1 MKLSFASQQQQLVY
15 QILNNYSVTQS
26 IYLFGSW
33 GTEHQTPHSDLDIA
47 VLLPHKTAKHIDPW
61 EWLTLSQKLASIAE
75 VEKVDLINL
84 RQVDTVLRKE
94 VIAANRRIWCA
105 DENATLEFEAL
116 TLSLYHQLQFE
127 RQDIINDALKTGRF
141 RHA

>member
-1 MKLSFASQQQQLVY
+1 MNATINT
-15 QILNNYSVTQS
+15 ILTHYPSVQA

-33 GTEHQTPHSDLDIA
+33 GTEHQTQHSDLDIA
-47 VLLPHKTAKHIDPW
+47 VLLPPEVAKHIDPW
-61 EWLTLSQKLASIAE
+61 EWLALSQALASAAG
-75 VEKVDLINL
+75 VEKTDLINL

-105 DENATLEFEAL
+105 NKSTALEFEAL

-127 RQDIINDALKTGRF
+127 RQDIINDAITTGRF

>member
-1 MKLSFASQQQQLVY
+1 MIRIVKAILVQY
-15 QILNNYSVTQS
+15 PVTQA

-33 GTEHQTPHSDLDIA
+33 GTGHQTQHSDLDIA
-47 VLLPHKTAKHIDPW
+47 VLLPPEMAKHVDPW
-61 EWLTLSQKLASIAE
+61 EWLILSQALATTAG
-75 VEKVDLINL
+75 VEKADLINL

-94 VIAANRRIWCA
+94 VIAANRRMWCA
-105 DENATLEFEAL
+105 DESTALEFEAL

-127 RQDIINDALKTGRF
+127 RQDIINDAIKTGHF